1 MTTFESLEEAQ
12 EFFKADRFADI
23 NGVQLDKLEDDTCE
37 CSMELKDIHKNAYG
51 GVMGGVIF
59 TLGDFAFAVM
69 SNHLHRPTVGQQ
81 VSIFECSKRREA
93 YCKGF
98 HQEKWQN
105 LFNHQC

>member
-23 NGVQLDKLEDDTCE
+23 SYIHSRRFRICSDVQSSAQTYSRPAGKHKL
-37 CSMELKDIHKNAYG
+37 
-51 GVMGGVIF
+51 
-59 TLGDFAFAVM
+59 
-69 SNHLHRPTVGQQ
+69 
-81 VSIFECSKRREA
+81 FECSKRREA